1 MIVATNIAALF
12 LAVAALASLYRVV
25 RGPSVADRMVALDT
39 LLFTGVAAL
48 GIQIVRT
55 GDTTYISLLVIAVLT
70 AFISTVVIARYIEA
84 ETSNDA
90 D

>member
-25 RGPSVADRMVALDT
+25 RGPSVADRMVALDS

-48 GIQIVRT
+48 GVQIFRT